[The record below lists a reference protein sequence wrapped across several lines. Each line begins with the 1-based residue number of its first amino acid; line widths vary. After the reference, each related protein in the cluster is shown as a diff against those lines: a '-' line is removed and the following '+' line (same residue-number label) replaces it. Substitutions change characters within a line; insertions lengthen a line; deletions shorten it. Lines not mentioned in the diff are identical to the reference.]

1 MMLERQHE
9 IAKAKAEGKYGGRKP
24 TVRARVAEIA
34 TPEADE
40 AHPVEIPRRLGI
52 GRASVYRVLAA
63 YGSLRQFCRA
73 VGQGQTVFLVVNS
86 L

>member
-1 MMLERQHE
+1 MAVAMT
-9 IAKAKAEGKYGGRKP
+9 KA
-24 TVRARVAEIA
+24 T
-34 TPEADE
+34 

-63 YGSLRQFCRA
+63 YGSLRQFCRT
-73 VGQGQTVFLVVNS
+73 VGQGQTVFLAVNS